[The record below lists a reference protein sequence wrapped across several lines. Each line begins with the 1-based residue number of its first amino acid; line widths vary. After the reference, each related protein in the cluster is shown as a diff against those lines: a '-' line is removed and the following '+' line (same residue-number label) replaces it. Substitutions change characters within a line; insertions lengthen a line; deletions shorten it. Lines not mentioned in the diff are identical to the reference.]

1 MTSPTCT
8 VAVGFDADDIGGEAV
23 GMKGSLLALLYVSAL
38 IGGVVAQSARASA
51 TPPQDVTIT
60 AFFFPAHTW
69 TATGGITDGG
79 HWTSGCTH
87 FDGSFFHSPVVGT
100 FQDCV
105 FLTGAD
111 GSVIT
116 LQTENVLTLT
126 DAGVCCD
133 LKVNWRVSDGTG
145 RYAGLRGEG
154 RGSRTLWVGKARR
167 FATPSGPSA
176 QCATG

>member
-1 MTSPTCT
+1 
-8 VAVGFDADDIGGEAV
+8 
-23 GMKGSLLALLYVSAL
+23 MKGSLLALLYVSAL

-69 TATGGITDGG
+69 TATGGITDVG

-105 FLTGAD
+105 FLTSPD
-111 GSVIT
+111 GILSTLLTGTVIT
-116 LQTENVLTLT
+116 FT
-126 DAGVCCD
+126 DAGVFC
-133 LKVNWRVSDGTG
+133 
-145 RYAGLRGEG
+145 
-154 RGSRTLWVGKARR
+154 
-167 FATPSGPSA
+167 
-176 QCATG
+176 

>member
-1 MTSPTCT
+1 
-8 VAVGFDADDIGGEAV
+8 
-23 GMKGSLLALLYVSAL
+23 MKGSLLALLYVSAL
-38 IGGVVAQSARASA
+38 IGGVVAQGARASA

-133 LKVNWRVSDGTG
+133 LKVNWRVWDGTG

-154 RGSRTLWVGKARR
+154 RGSRIVPWPATLDGQVH
-167 FATPSGPSA
+167 FDGP
-176 QCATG
+176 